1 MKKILAAVLTV
12 VMLLCL
18 TPMGFTAAADTDFTD
33 YYGQWALSFLPNAD
47 TLLYVYDQLA
57 DGIEDSKRV
66 IDLSARDVSLDE
78 FQTAFDA
85 YRRDYAQHFW
95 LGTQY
100 TYVVIDNCIKSMTP
114 EYTMTGKALQTA
126 KENMEL
132 AIQEILA
139 GIDESMSEF
148 EKEVYLH
155 DALAARVTYIEAAQ
169 AHNAYG
175 ALVQGRAVCE
185 GYAKA
190 LQCLLHRVGISSFL
204 AFGTGYDP
212 ATNESEA
219 HAWNYVQIDGH
230 YYHVDL
236 TWNDQDIYLFHSYFN
251 LTDEMI
257 LQDHTLDETA
267 YPLPFCVATEAHYFK
282 MNGRWLTNP
291 TVNDLIVL
299 LKENDLQ
306 VSVYFTGDMEV
317 FLYWYYANVS
327 YIAYNVGLRGEFTY
341 GYMLFGNEVCLF
353 LQGNRTGWGKVDG
366 RWVYY
371 EKNTIVK
378 NRWVRDSQGWCYV
391 DGDGFLLTNAW
402 KNDSSGRC
410 YLDGD
415 GRMVINDWIKHN
427 GKWYYLDKDGYM
439 VSNKWL
445 KDSVGWVYV
454 GSDGAMLT
462 NKWVK
467 DSVGWCYVGDNGYC
481 VTNCWKKDSKGWCYL
496 DKDGRMVTN
505 KWVKDSVGWCYVDQN
520 GYCVTNK
527 WVKDSHGW
535 CYMDKNG
542 RMTVSDWVQ
551 DGDDWY
557 YLDDEGYMLADTT
570 VTIDGKTYTFAP
582 SGAWLSE

>member
-1 MKKILAAVLTV
+1 MKKILAALLTM
-12 VMLLCL
+12 VMLFGLM
-18 TPMGFTAAADTDFTD
+18 PMGITAAADTEFTD
-33 YYGQWALSFLPNAD
+33 YYGEWALSFLPNAD
-47 TLLYVYDQLA
+47 TLLYVYHQLA
-57 DGIEDSKRV
+57 DGIEEAKR
-66 IDLSARDVSLDE
+66 IINLSDRDVSAEELKI
-78 FQTAFDA
+78 AFDA

-204 AFGTGYDP
+204 AFGTGFDSE
-212 ATNESEA
+212 TGESEA

-236 TWNDQDIYLFHSYFN
+236 TWNDQDVYLFHNYFN
-251 LTDEMI
+251 LTDEM
-257 LQDHTLDETA
+257 LLTDHTIDEAA
-267 YPLPFCVATEAHYFK
+267 YPLPVCDSTEAHYFK
-282 MNGRWLTNP
+282 MNGRWLKNP

-306 VSVYFTGDMEV
+306 VSVYYTGDKAA
-317 FLYWYYANVS
+317 FIYWYYLNVS
-327 YIAYNVGLRGEFTY
+327 HIAFNVGMQGEFTY
-341 GYMLFGNEVCLF
+341 GCMLLGNEVCLI

-366 RWVYY
+366 HWVYY
-371 EKNTIVK
+371 ENNTIVK
-378 NRWVRDSQGWCYV
+378 SRWVRDSQGWCYV
-391 DGDGFLLTNAW
+391 DEDGFLLTDTW
-402 KNDSSGRC
+402 KNDSNGWC
-410 YLDGD
+410 YLDKD
-415 GRMVINDWIKHN
+415 GRMVYNDWIKDG
-427 GKWYYLDKDGYM
+427 GKWYYLDENGYM
-439 VSNKWL
+439 VKNRWL
-445 KDSVGWVYV
+445 KDSKGWVYV
-454 GSDGAMLT
+454 GADGAMQT

-467 DSVGWCYVGDNGYC
+467 DSVGWCYVGADGYC
-481 VTNCWKKDSKGWCYL
+481 VTNCWKKDSHGWCYL
-496 DKDGRMVTN
+496 DENGRMATN
-505 KWVKDSVGWCYVDQN
+505 RWVQDSQGWCYVGAD
-520 GYCVTNK
+520 GYAVTNCWK
-527 WVKDSHGW
+527 RDSHGW
-535 CYMDKNG
+535 IWLNASGSMTKNN
-542 RMTVSDWVQ
+542 WVK
-551 DGDDWY
+551 DGGKWY
-557 YLDDEGYMLADTT
+557 FLNAEGYMVANTSVNWKGTT
-570 VTIDGKTYTFAP
+570 YYFNA
-582 SGAWLSE
+582 SGVCTNP